1 MSLEEK
7 IRQMQMLD
15 DFNDLLENGK
25 FSKEKADK
33 IFNGCSVGCVQISQL
48 RKLGQTPEQL
58 REVISD
64 LQQYLKNHTSHGI
77 PALVVAESLHGI
89 LAWGTTVFP
98 QIIGLSCSCS
108 KQLLS
113 DILRDELGF
122 DGYTISDYG
131 AIEMLHNFHHTAES
145 AAEAGAQALE
155 AGMDLEAPSEYG
167 FGQSIKGL
175 LDAGRISMEAVDR
188 AVERILSVK
197 FRLGLFE
204 EPVSSKTCE
213 VGGSAHK
220 KLALEAAEES
230 IVLLKNNNKILPLS
244 ENTESI
250 AVIGPNADVA
260 QLGDYCCAKEGG
272 VSLLDG
278 VKEMYGGRVY
288 FSKGSTIYHKIPGEV
303 EQAVQ
308 MADKADVI
316 LLVLGG
322 SGMNSGGI
330 GWGEDGVEDEVTSG
344 EGFDSVDIRLPE
356 VQMELA
362 KRILD
367 IGKPVV
373 LILEDGRPCAIPEL
387 YDRAEAVVQA
397 WYPGNE
403 GGRALAEIL
412 FGRVNPSAKLTV
424 SIPKHVGQIPMCYN
438 HKPSARGFYHKP
450 GTPEKPGRD
459 YTTMDPSPYYEF
471 GYGLSYTEFAYSNLQ
486 IKVKG
491 RQAEISVDVENAGE
505 MEGKEVVQVYINDMV
520 SSVTTPVKELKAF
533 QKIDL
538 KPGEKRTVT
547 FVLGEESLSLIDKD
561 MNRVMEPGWF
571 EVYIGNLKEKFYMQ

>member
-1 MSLEEK
+1 M
-7 IRQMQMLD
+7 
-15 DFNDLLENGK
+15 
-25 FSKEKADK
+25 
-33 IFNGCSVGCVQISQL
+33 
-48 RKLGQTPEQL
+48 
-58 REVISD
+58 
-64 LQQYLKNHTSHGI
+64 
-77 PALVVAESLHGI
+77 
-89 LAWGTTVFP
+89 
-98 QIIGLSCSCS
+98 
-108 KQLLS
+108 
-113 DILRDELGF
+113 
-122 DGYTISDYG
+122 
-131 AIEMLHNFHHTAES
+131 
-145 AAEAGAQALE
+145 
-155 AGMDLEAPSEYG
+155 
-167 FGQSIKGL
+167 
-175 LDAGRISMEAVDR
+175 
-188 AVERILSVK
+188 
-197 FRLGLFE
+197 
-204 EPVSSKTCE
+204 
-213 VGGSAHK
+213 
-220 KLALEAAEES
+220 
-230 IVLLKNNNKILPLS
+230 
-244 ENTESI
+244 
-250 AVIGPNADVA
+250 
-260 QLGDYCCAKEGG
+260 
-272 VSLLDG
+272 
-278 VKEMYGGRVY
+278 
-288 FSKGSTIYHKIPGEV
+288 

-538 KPGEKRTVT
+538 KPGEKRTVI